1 MTQKRDAQQKCREL
15 ERGKAE
21 RRQGS
26 VQTGG
31 GGRDGIK
38 RAEKPRMNAMVPPDT
53 PGTLSAKAMQNP

>member
-1 MTQKRDAQQKCREL
+1 MVQGEEKRLFSFQLPLHAFQNQQKRDAQQKCREL

-31 GGRDGIK
+31 AVRDGIK
-38 RAEKPRMNAMVPPDT
+38 R
-53 PGTLSAKAMQNP
+53 S